1 MTIGADSGGRTHTM
15 FPSKDFGSTYRLVL
29 TMRLELIHLSVPVL
43 EAGASA
49 NSATSGYTTTQ
60 QLACGGILTC

>member
-1 MTIGADSGGRTHTM
+1 MYIIGAGGGSRTHTM
-15 FPSKDFGSTYRLVL
+15 FPSRDFRSNHWLVL

-49 NSATSGYTTTQ
+49 NSATSGYLNFTK
-60 QLACGGILTC
+60 LF